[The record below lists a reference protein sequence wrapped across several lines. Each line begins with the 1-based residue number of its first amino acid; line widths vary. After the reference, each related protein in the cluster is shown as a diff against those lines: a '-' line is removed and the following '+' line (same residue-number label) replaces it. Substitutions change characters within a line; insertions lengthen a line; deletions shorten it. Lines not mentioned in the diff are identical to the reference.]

1 LPNNFNYAL
10 KKLPRIYVSL
20 LDSYCENKKL
30 EEISTSE
37 GIDPNETVVLVRKA
51 IKDISVA
58 ISLKEDN
65 QIKKVLAISESDLNT
80 FNETANIL
88 YRLKI
93 LRKITEVDMEY
104 MADLLEVTRQTY
116 SEYEE
121 GIKTIENKHV
131 EELIIF
137 YEWGYYDFTQ
147 AKVEEYKEWCREEKG
162 ICDYKD
168 FSTVLPDC
176 EYYELLS
183 SQEKKVLENASA
195 KRDKDIDG
203 QIVMYLYVLGY
214 LAKLSIEEADKRK
227 ILKNKDTPP
236 KDVKKLKKRIRILRN
251 MKLYAEDLRQ
261 FIYSNLNDSNFKV
274 DLYYI
279 NELLFLPRLKLNQKI
294 LKSITEYIKNNL

>member
-1 LPNNFNYAL
+1 MLNNFNFAL

-20 LDSYCENKKL
+20 LDSYCKNKGL

-51 IKDISVA
+51 IKGVSVA
-58 ISLKEDN
+58 ASYIEDN
-65 QIKKVLAISESDLNT
+65 QIKKELDISESDLNT
-80 FNETANIL
+80 FNETANML

-93 LRKITEVDMEY
+93 LRKISEVDMEY
-104 MADLLEVTRQTY
+104 MADLLDVTRQTY
-116 SEYEE
+116 GEYEE
-121 GIKTIENKHV
+121 GKKEIEIEHV
-131 EELIIF
+131 EELIVF

-162 ICDYKD
+162 IYDYKD
-168 FSTVLPDC
+168 FSTVLPYC

-183 SQEKKVLENASA
+183 SQEKKFLQKAAA

-203 QIVMYLYVLGY
+203 QIVMYLHVLGY

-227 ILKNKDTPP
+227 ILKNKNTSK
-236 KDVKKLKKRIRILRN
+236 KDLKKLQKRIRTLRN
-251 MKLYAEDLRQ
+251 MKLYTEDLRQ
-261 FIYSNLNDSNFKV
+261 FIYSNLSDSNFKV

-294 LKSITEYIKNNL
+294 LKSVTEYIENNL